1 MGEPLLGQANFY
13 MTAFDCTVSGS
24 PEDAMPIAAPSD
36 PVFCLDDPDSCT
48 KGAKRPIYAYN
59 EPTNVPW
66 IGNEHRATYFPEWS
80 FSEGAQNDIFV
91 GASANASSSSSASA
105 ASSSTVASSSVVSAS
120 VTSTSSSS
128 SSSSVASTS
137 SEPTSSSS
145 SSSSEPTSSAT
156 SSSSSSSVAPS
167 SSTEDDETSSESTSS
182 TSAKMNPTAAARAR
196 VVWSPAMARAAAAKK
211 QAQPQ

>member
-24 PEDAMPIAAPSD
+24 PEDATPIAAPSD

-105 ASSSTVASSSVVSAS
+105 ASSSTVASSSVVSSSVASSSSSAS
-120 VTSTSSSS
+120 VTSTSS
-128 SSSSVASTS
+128 
-137 SEPTSSSS
+137 SSSS

-167 SSTEDDETSSESTSS
+167 SSTEDDET
-182 TSAKMNPTAAARAR
+182 
-196 VVWSPAMARAAAAKK
+196 
-211 QAQPQ
+211 